1 MTKLT
6 YGEDKALL
14 AFIEFVRDDHY
25 GCNAAQVKKKGR
37 TLLRAVKAGEKVHPK
52 DFNFYG
58 W

>member
-14 AFIEFVRDDHY
+14 AFIKFARDDCY
-25 GCNAAQVKKKGR
+25 SCNEAQVKKKGR
-37 TLLRAVKAGEKVHPK
+37 ALLRAVKAGKKVHPK